1 MNRQLLQ
8 KSQVIGR
15 LSLLESEIKQS
26 ETTLIQKNA
35 ATVSAYA
42 VKADRGGKENLQKSH
57 RSVLES
63 WAARPGTKD

>member
-1 MNRQLLQ
+1 VNRQLLQ

-35 ATVSAYA
+35 ATISAYA
-42 VKADRGGKENLQKSH
+42 VKADLKDKANLQKSLM
-57 RSVLES
+57 SAQES

>member
-8 KSQVIGR
+8 NSQVIGR

-26 ETTLIQKNA
+26 ETILIQKNA
-35 ATVSAYA
+35 ATISAYA
-42 VKADRGGKENLQKSH
+42 VKADLKDKANLQKSLT
-57 RSVLES
+57 SAQES